1 MVEYSISILARGKQC
16 THLNE
21 HTIDSLWKLA

>member
-16 THLNE
+16 AQLNE
-21 HTIDSLWKLA
+21 HAIDSLWKLA